1 LNVYYSSLTRVCY
14 SSSIYVLYSA
24 CVFTVI
30 FTLSLHDALPIYL
43 MDASYEMLGMEP
55 LPTWYYFYAL
65 AVGIIELVAGI
76 MGVMY
81 KSRKSVLIIGAVYCL
96 GIVISLCV
104 EAVLVGFTFLS
115 LLSLIL
121 PILYMWGWYQSE

>member
-1 LNVYYSSLTRVCY
+1 MKKKSKLLNVV
-14 SSSIYVLYSA
+14 SIILI
-24 CVFTVI
+24 VFSVI
-30 FTLSLHDALPIYL
+30 GILSGIFAIIMKDL
-43 MDASYEMLGMEP
+43 MAASYEMLGMEP
-55 LPTWYYFYAL
+55 LPTWYYFYSL

-121 PILYMWGWYQSE
+121 PILYMWGGYQSE

>member
-1 LNVYYSSLTRVCY
+1 MRRKISMKKKSKLLNVV
-14 SSSIYVLYSA
+14 SIILI
-24 CVFTVI
+24 VFSVI
-30 FTLSLHDALPIYL
+30 GILSGIFAIIMKDL

-55 LPTWYYFYAL
+55 LPTWYYFYSL

>member
-1 LNVYYSSLTRVCY
+1 MKCLAWSRFPHGTT
-14 SSSIYVLYSA
+14 SI
-24 CVFTVI
+24 
-30 FTLSLHDALPIYL
+30 P
-43 MDASYEMLGMEP
+43 
-55 LPTWYYFYAL
+55 

>member
-1 LNVYYSSLTRVCY
+1 MKKKSKLLNVV
-14 SSSIYVLYSA
+14 SIILI
-24 CVFTVI
+24 VFSVI
-30 FTLSLHDALPIYL
+30 GILSGIFAIIMKDL
-43 MDASYEMLGMEP
+43 MAASYEMLGMEP
-55 LPTWYYFYAL
+55 LPTWYYFYSL

-96 GIVISLCV
+96 GM